1 MHDAG
6 RYDDKKIDKTS
17 YPGYK
22 YGKNI
27 SSLLGKGKDQ
37 FKALGDESDAENLS
51 TGDETTHSIKRLF
64 KSYYNLALIFGT
76 VGVKNIVDYI
86 GKTVLNTDD
95 LSTVSQDAAIT
106 ELKDKLDKVESIV
119 KDEETKKA
127 FGKASKALGELVS
140 VFISEAKEPLT
151 NVAGK
156 LSLVGLQS
164 MTVLFEQ
171 SMNSLEDAITLIPM
185 LGDGYVILQNMI
197 DISKSASNTSQGF
210 MKVASDVSDMY
221 KGVSENL
228 GINSE
233 YSENKLDLTEALK
246 DIQKIVSQTMSE
258 ASLTNENLTNEYA
271 LSSTNRSYRDQFDD
285 KKEEQVE
292 GEENKEEEQVEGK
305 KNKEEEGADKKEEVT
320 DNKEEEPVQSA
331 DDKKEEEPVQP
342 ADDKKE
348 EQSGGKKKKK
358 VRFTLKKR
366 S

>member
-1 MHDAG
+1 MLNNEEEKTEKPEKQVYKPTPVNKMHDAG

-37 FKALGDESDAENLS
+37 SNALGDEADAENLS

-86 GKTVLNTDD
+86 GKVVLNTDD
-95 LSTVSQDAAIT
+95 LSTVNQDAAIS

-140 VFISEAKEPLT
+140 VFVSEAKEPLT

-197 DISKSASNTSQGF
+197 DVSKSASNTSQGY
-210 MKVASDVSDMY
+210 MRVASDVSDLY
-221 KGVSENL
+221 KDVSESL
-228 GINSE
+228 GINPE

-246 DIQKIVSQTMSE
+246 DIQKIVSKTMSE
-258 ASLTNENLTNEYA
+258 ASLSNENLTNEYA
-271 LSSTNRSYRDQFDD
+271 LSSTNRSY
-285 KKEEQVE
+285 
-292 GEENKEEEQVEGK
+292 
-305 KNKEEEGADKKEEVT
+305 
-320 DNKEEEPVQSA
+320 
-331 DDKKEEEPVQP
+331 
-342 ADDKKE
+342 
-348 EQSGGKKKKK
+348 
-358 VRFTLKKR
+358 
-366 S
+366 